1 MLPCIPHPTDGRSR
15 LVVATDKG
23 RALVVR
29 AAQIWAEEEEKWA
42 ELVGADR
49 LGDMRDA
56 LRMFVDTHDN
66 GRVPLRPIW

>member
-1 MLPCIPHPTDGRSR
+1 MI
-15 LVVATDKG
+15 
-23 RALVVR
+23 R

-49 LGDMRDA
+49 LGVMRDA
-56 LRMFVDTHDN
+56 LRMFVDTRDK